1 MSRHPLET
9 AQPPVR
15 RWFEAAFERPT
26 RAQELGWPAIA
37 SGESTLLLAP
47 TGSGKTL
54 TAFLFALDRL
64 LFAPRA
70 EDARGVRVLYVSPLK
85 ALGADIERNLHAPIA
100 GITAEAQR
108 GGDAVH
114 PVTVGMRTGDTPQ
127 AERQRML
134 RHPPDVLITTPESL
148 YLLLTSKARETL
160 ATVETVIVDEIHSM
174 VPTKRGAHLALSLER
189 LAALPGRSGAL
200 QRIGLSATQRPAEE
214 AARLLAGGEPGADGS
229 WTPRAV
235 TIADAGSR
243 RAVELS
249 IEVPVEDMARLG
261 EGAPAPAP
269 AQATS
274 AEPAEALEDD
284 VEEGAPWSDDEE
296 LPVGNASQPPRRPS
310 IWPSLHPRLVELIR
324 AHRSTMVFVNSRRL
338 AERLAAALNDLAGE
352 ELALAHHGSV
362 AKDKRAAIEDRLK
375 RGSLPAI
382 VATSSLELGI
392 DMGAVDLVVQVEAPP
407 SVASGLQ
414 RVGRAGHSAG
424 EVSRGVVFPKYRGD
438 LVACAAVATRVLAGE
453 VEATRHARNPLDVLA
468 QQMVAEVAMGDTTV
482 DALFDL
488 VRRAAPWA
496 ELPRSAFDDLL
507 DMLTGR
513 HQSEG
518 LSGLRPRLV
527 WDRLTGALTPR
538 RGAQRVA
545 IVNGGTIPDRGL
557 YGVFLAGDEGR
568 TSRRVGELDEEM
580 VYEARTGDVF
590 QLGASSW
597 RILEITHDRVLVEP
611 APGEAGTLP
620 FWRGDGPG
628 RNAELG
634 EAIGRLVREVDA
646 AEPEAAAARLRE
658 EAGLTERAAENLLAW
673 VASQREALGEVPSD
687 RLVVV
692 ESFLD
697 EIGDWRV
704 CLLSPY
710 GSRVHAP
717 WCIAV
722 QARLEQRLGLAVDS
736 MHTDDGIVFRLPE
749 ADAPPELEL
758 FLPSPDEVEDLVVG
772 KLADTALFAARFREN
787 AARALLLPRRNP
799 GQRTPLW
806 AQRRRSADLLEVAL
820 RQRDF
825 PLVLETFRECLQ
837 DVFDLPSLRR
847 VLDGVR
853 TRRIR
858 AVSRTTRSAS
868 PFAAALL
875 FPWVGGMV
883 YDGDA
888 SPAEWRARALH
899 LDPARLREL
908 LGEDELRTLFTPE
921 DLLALEDRLQ
931 RREPRRRARHEDML
945 HDLLLELGPLTRAE
959 LEERSD
965 GGEEGGVDDW
975 LARLLAARRVIEIR
989 IAGEERVAAAEDA
1002 GRLRDALGVP
1012 PPPGLPVAFLEG
1024 VAAPLEDLVARFA
1037 RTHGPFPAT
1046 VPAEG
1051 LGLGVDP
1058 VLQVLRALEQ
1068 RGRVVR
1074 GAFLP
1079 GGTDEEW
1086 CDVDALRALKRSGLA
1101 RLRAE
1106 VEPVEPAAFGRFLP
1120 AWQGLRPEGPQRHG
1134 LDGLLETIEQLQG
1147 CPIPASDLEAEVLP
1161 ARVVG
1166 YRPSMLDEL
1175 CAAGE
1180 VVWQGVE
1187 SLGTSDG
1194 RVALYLTDHHR
1205 LLAPVPRTAE
1215 GPHAEAIRALLAERG
1230 ALFFADLAA
1239 ATQAYPPELAN
1250 ALWQL
1255 VFAGEVTNDT
1265 LAPLRSLRYA
1275 ETSKRSRRLS
1285 RRGSAGLAGTPSF
1298 RSRRIGPP
1306 GTEGRWSL
1314 VPSAVEEARS
1324 LQTDRRTALA
1334 RQLLD
1339 RYGVLVREAAGA
1351 EGVSGGFGA
1360 VYPVLRALE
1369 EGGRVRRGWFVEG
1382 LGAAQFALPGAE
1394 ERLREAPEGDEAD
1407 LLLAATDPAQP
1418 FGSLVPWPS
1427 RERGARPQRAAG
1439 AQVLLRGGRLIAW
1452 IGRSE
1457 RSVLTFPA
1465 EHEPVRSQDLAAIA
1479 RTLAGLVDEGGRR
1492 ALLVQKVDG
1501 EAPGASPLG
1510 PHLEAEGFLTSHDG
1524 LLRRAQPR

>member
-1 MSRHPLET
+1 MAAHPLDS
-9 AQPPVR
+9 AHPAVR
-15 RWFEAAFERPT
+15 RWFAGAFEGPT

-37 SGESTLLLAP
+37 SGASTLLLAP

-64 LFAPRA
+64 LFAA
-70 EDARGVRVLYVSPLK
+70 EPVPEPLRRCRVLYVSPLK
-85 ALGADIERNLHAPIA
+85 ALGTDIERNLHAPIA
-100 GITAEAQR
+100 GIAAEAAR
-108 GGDAVH
+108 GGE
-114 PVTVGMRTGDTPQ
+114 PVREVTLGLRTGDTPQ

-134 RHPPDVLITTPESL
+134 RQPPDILITTPESL
-148 YLLLTSKARETL
+148 YLLLTSKARTILES
-160 ATVETVIVDEIHSM
+160 VETVIVDEIHSM

-189 LAALPGRSGAL
+189 LEALPGRVGPL
-200 QRIGLSATQRPAEE
+200 QRIGLSATQRPAKE
-214 AARLLAGGEPGADGS
+214 AARLLGGGELGRSEA
-229 WTPRAV
+229 WTPRPV

-243 RAVELS
+243 RAVELT
-249 IEVPVEDMARLG
+249 IEVPVEDMARLAA
-261 EGAPAPAP
+261 EAPVAPREAEP
-269 AQATS
+269 ATS
-274 AEPAEALEDD
+274 A
-284 VEEGAPWSDDEE
+284 EEGAPWSDDE

-375 RGSLPAI
+375 RGLLPAI

-414 RVGRAGHSAG
+414 RVGRAGHRAG

-438 LVACAAVATRVLAGE
+438 LVACAAVASRVLAGE
-453 VEATRHARNPLDVLA
+453 VEATRHARNPLDILA
-468 QQMVAEVAMGDTTV
+468 QQMVAEVAMGETTV

-518 LSGLRPRLV
+518 FAGLRPRLV
-527 WDRLTGALTPR
+527 WDRLTGALSAR

-557 YGVFLAGDEGR
+557 YGVFLAGDEGKA
-568 TSRRVGELDEEM
+568 SRRVGELDEEM

-634 EAIGRLVREVDA
+634 EAIGRLVREVDEA
-646 AEPEAAAARLRE
+646 PAEQVSARLQA
-658 EAGLTERAAENLLAW
+658 EAGLTATAAENLLAW

-704 CLLSPY
+704 CVLSPF
-710 GSRVHAP
+710 GARVHAP
-717 WCIAV
+717 WCVAI

-736 MHTDDGIVFRLPE
+736 LHADDGMVFRLPE
-749 ADAPPELEL
+749 AEAPPELDL
-758 FLPSPDEVEDLVVG
+758 FLPGPDEVEDLVVG

-787 AARALLLPRRNP
+787 AARALLLPRRSP

-820 RQRDF
+820 RHRDF

-837 DVFDLPSLRR
+837 DVFDLPALRR
-847 VLDGVR
+847 LLEG
-853 TRRIR
+853 IR
-858 AVSRTTRSAS
+858 ARRVRAVARTTRSAS
-868 PFAAALL
+868 PFASALL

-883 YDGDA
+883 YEGDA

-908 LGEDELRTLFTPE
+908 LGEDELRSLFTAE
-921 DLLALEDRLQ
+921 DLHALEERLQ
-931 RREPRRRARHEDML
+931 RREDARRARHEDAL
-945 HDLLLELGPLTRAE
+945 HDLLLELGPLARPE
-959 LEERSD
+959 LELRVA
-965 GGEEGGVDDW
+965 EGAPLDDW
-975 LARLLAARRVIEIR
+975 LARLVAARRLIEVR
-989 IAGEERVAAAEDA
+989 VAGEARVAAAEDA
-1002 GRLRDALGVP
+1002 ARLRDALGVP
-1012 PPPGLPVAFLEG
+1012 TPPGLPVAFLEP
-1024 VAAPLEDLVARFA
+1024 VPAPLEDLVARFA
-1037 RTHGPFPAT
+1037 RTHGPFTAPGLALH
-1046 VPAEG
+1046 

-1058 VLQVLRALEQ
+1058 VAQTLRSLEQ
-1068 RGRVVR
+1068 RGRVAR

-1079 GGTDEEW
+1079 GGSGEEW
-1086 CDVDALRALKRSGLA
+1086 CDADSLRALKRAGLA

-1106 VEPVEPAAFGRFLP
+1106 VEPVEAPAYGRFLP
-1120 AWQGLRPEGPQRHG
+1120 AWQGIAAAGGSARRG
-1134 LDGLLETIEQLQG
+1134 LEGLLETLEQLQG
-1147 CPIPASDLEAEVLP
+1147 CPLPASDLEAEILP
-1161 ARVVG
+1161 ARVKD

-1187 SLGTSDG
+1187 SIGTSDG

-1205 LLAPVPRTAE
+1205 LLAPEASPVE
-1215 GPHAEAIRALLAERG
+1215 GPHAAAIRELLASRG

-1239 ATQAYPPELAN
+1239 ATGTYPPELAN

-1275 ETSKRSRRLS
+1275 ETHK
-1285 RRGSAGLAGTPSF
+1285 RRGGRGRSGGVPAF

-1314 VPSAVEEARS
+1314 VPRAHAPGTA
-1324 LQTDRRTALA
+1324 LDAGTQTERRTALA

-1339 RYGVLVREAAGA
+1339 RYGVLVREAAAA
-1351 EGVSGGFGA
+1351 EGLAGGFGT

-1394 ERLREAPEGDEAD
+1394 DRLRAARDRAPEASDAPLESD
-1407 LLLAATDPAQP
+1407 TLLLAATDPAQP
-1418 FGSLVPWPS
+1418 YGALVPWPA
-1427 RERGARPQRAAG
+1427 RESGARPQRAAG
-1439 AQVLLRGGRLIAW
+1439 ALVLLREGRLLAW

-1457 RSVLTFPA
+1457 RTVLTFPD
-1465 EHEPVRSQDLAAIA
+1465 EHEPRRTQDLKALA
-1479 RTLAGLVDEGGRR
+1479 RALASLVDESGRR
-1492 ALLVQKVDG
+1492 ALLVQKLDG
-1501 EAPGASPLG
+1501 GAPSASPLA
-1510 PHLEAEGFLTSHDG
+1510 PYLEAEGFHASHDG